1 MLSNSTGHLHL
12 MVKGLLQKLPELGTP
27 WPLAE
32 QVKWLQTA
40 AHMFG
45 LLYQS
50 DGRIKI
56 EADKDAK

>member
-1 MLSNSTGHLHL
+1 
-12 MVKGLLQKLPELGTP
+12 MVKGLLQKLPEPDTP
-27 WPLAE
+27 WSLAD

-50 DGRIKI
+50 DGQIKI
-56 EADKDAK
+56 EIDKDRNE